1 MANQEYIS
9 FFFLIQVLHQ
19 KYVLLLLHEARICMK
34 HLPNVSDV
42 NISISK
48 QITVVGNY
56 ELN

>member
-9 FFFLIQVLHQ
+9 FVFLIQVLHQ
-19 KYVLLLLHEARICMK
+19 KYVLLLLHEARIYMK
-34 HLPNVSDV
+34 QLPNVSDV